1 MTVRRRRSGE
11 VPAEVVA
18 GAPQGASVQWR
29 ATVVLNLVLQ
39 SSFLLSI
46 ATCRCTPSLSPRL
59 TCINGAWRGRQGCQ
73 PGVIRN
79 ESMLVEIQS
88 CSILSP
94 GSSTQCA

>member
-29 ATVVLNLVLQ
+29 ASVVLNLLLQ

-46 ATCRCTPSLSPRL
+46 ATCRCNTPPTPPPFPEFGLR
-59 TCINGAWRGRQGCQ
+59 
-73 PGVIRN
+73 
-79 ESMLVEIQS
+79 
-88 CSILSP
+88 
-94 GSSTQCA
+94 